1 MKMTLDSETSPRSI
15 LRQIN
20 WTPYL
25 VGMGIGVLCW
35 IAFGIAKDPL
45 GVTTAFSRLSSLF
58 ALPVL
63 GAEGVAQ
70 NTYWKPMPLHF
81 DYGVV
86 FLIGL
91 MLGSFVS
98 ARISKKF
105 RIELIPSH
113 WSERFGDSVVK
124 RFVGARMAGG
134 CTSGHG
140 ISGTLQLALSSWVFV
155 AVVFAVGIVFSVFF
169 YGRKWGQ
176 S

>member
-1 MKMTLDSETSPRSI
+1 
-15 LRQIN
+15 
-20 WTPYL
+20 
-25 VGMGIGVLCW
+25 
-35 IAFGIAKDPL
+35 
-45 GVTTAFSRLSSLF
+45 
-58 ALPVL
+58 
-63 GAEGVAQ
+63 
-70 NTYWKPMPLHF
+70 MPLHF

-98 ARISKKF
+98 ALVSKKF

-113 WSERFGDSVVK
+113 WSERFGGSVVR
-124 RFVGARMAGG
+124 RFVAAFFGGGLVMYGARMAGG

-169 YGRKWGQ
+169 FGRKWGH